1 MRALIADDHRI
12 IRKAMKELL
21 LDDGAFAEVEEAA
34 DGLLALE
41 LLIAEDFDLAIV
53 DIDMPGMDGL
63 SLIEEVKRL
72 KPRQSFLVL
81 SAMPVEAYAAR
92 AAMMGAAGFLPKG
105 CRPKAIIAAAK
116 RAVGR

>member
-12 IRKAMKELL
+12 IRKALRELL
-21 LDDGAFAEVEEAA
+21 LDDGAFAEVVEAA
-34 DGLLALE
+34 DGLAALE
-41 LLIAEDFDLAIV
+41 LLTVEEFDLAIV

-63 SLIEEVKRL
+63 TLIGEVKRL

-81 SAMPVEAYAAR
+81 SALPVAAYAAR
-92 AAMMGAAGFLPKG
+92 AAIMGAAGFLPKG
-105 CRPKAIIAAAK
+105 CRPRTIIAAAK